1 MKNFKLESQGT
12 KWRSSQRCQHNLA
25 NVIIKC
31 CCTYIYIYVY
41 TWNPHG
47 APCFD
52 WSLDLV
58 LEGPRLKIEDKQV
71 PGIYIYRIYIY
82 ETGTREMVQTPPMG
96 TMYHWVHKLAIMYA
110 MEFWLASKII
120 LFWNPLK
127 LKGVADVLYV

>member
-1 MKNFKLESQGT
+1 M
-12 KWRSSQRCQHNLA
+12 
-25 NVIIKC
+25 IIKC
-31 CCTYIYIYVY
+31 CCTYICIY
-41 TWNPHG
+41 TWNPNG
-47 APCFD
+47 AHCFD

-71 PGIYIYRIYIY
+71 PGIYIYYIYGNIYIY
-82 ETGTREMVQTPPMG
+82 IYGTGTREMVQTPPMG
-96 TMYHWVHKLAIMYA
+96 TMYHWVHKLATMYA